1 MGLLDLHCRP
11 PVRAAP
17 QVRHSPPVAGEN
29 GSLVDS
35 WEDGV
40 YLEELLRKMRL
51 SLDKPWQGLV
61 LDVRLCVVEGKA
73 RTSSDRGN
81 IVVEVSQNSSRSR

>member
-1 MGLLDLHCRP
+1 M
-11 PVRAAP
+11 
-17 QVRHSPPVAGEN
+17 RHSLPVAGEN

-40 YLEELLRKMRL
+40 YLKELLRKMRL

-61 LDVRLCVVEGKA
+61 LDVGLCVVEGKP

>member
-1 MGLLDLHCRP
+1 M
-11 PVRAAP
+11 
-17 QVRHSPPVAGEN
+17 RHSPPVAGEN

-35 WEDGV
+35 WEDDV

-73 RTSSDRGN
+73 RTSSNRGN

>member
-1 MGLLDLHCRP
+1 M
-11 PVRAAP
+11 
-17 QVRHSPPVAGEN
+17 RHSPPVAGEN

-40 YLEELLRKMRL
+40 YLQELLKKMHL
-51 SLDKPWQGLV
+51 SLDKPWQGGLV
-61 LDVRLCVVEGKA
+61 LDVGLCVVEGKA

-81 IVVEVSQNSSRSR
+81 IVVEVSQNSSGSR

>member
-1 MGLLDLHCRP
+1 M
-11 PVRAAP
+11 
-17 QVRHSPPVAGEN
+17 RHSPPVAGEN

-35 WEDGV
+35 WEDDV

-61 LDVRLCVVEGKA
+61 LDVGLCVVEGKA
-73 RTSSDRGN
+73 RTSSNRGD